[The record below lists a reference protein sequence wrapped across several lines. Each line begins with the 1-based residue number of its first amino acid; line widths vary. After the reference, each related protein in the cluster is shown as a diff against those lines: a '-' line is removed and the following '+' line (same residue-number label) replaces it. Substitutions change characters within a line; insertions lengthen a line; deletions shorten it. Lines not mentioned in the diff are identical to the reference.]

1 MVESTLLLAVV
12 AVAVVDLRIVVV
24 EMVAVSGFSFQCLP
38 LSALTELPLSVQT
51 GLAMRD
57 QVGQGRAN

>member
-1 MVESTLLLAVV
+1 MVESNLLLAVV
-12 AVAVVDLRIVVV
+12 AAVVDLRIVVV
-24 EMVAVSGFSFQCLP
+24 EVVVVSGFSFQCLP

-51 GLAMRD
+51 GLAKRD

>member
-1 MVESTLLLAVV
+1 MVGSTLLLAVV
-12 AVAVVDLRIVVV
+12 VVAVDLCIVVV
-24 EMVAVSGFSFQCLP
+24 EVVAGSGFSFQCLP

-57 QVGQGRAN
+57 QVGQRRAR